1 MRSIDESIK
10 ELKDQIAKLDQL
22 ILMGETFIHLVN
34 SAFGK
39 CTLDELPP
47 DIQEDYISIM
57 KDIAESQALKRD
69 LEIMLQAVERI
80 LNRKSVY
87 GFVEDEY
94 EDEGDDEGDDED
106 E

>member
-10 ELKDQIAKLDQL
+10 ELKGQIDKLDNL
-22 ILMGETFIHLVN
+22 ILMGETFIHMVN
-34 SAFGK
+34 ASFGK

-69 LEIMLQAVERI
+69 LEIMLHAAESI
-80 LNRKSVY
+80 LNRNAV
-87 GFVEDEY
+87 Y
-94 EDEGDDEGDDED
+94 EDDGNECDEEVDEN